1 MTRTYYLRT
10 AALLSV
16 CAITLAGCAP
26 SKPISRT
33 SEVVRGLTV
42 AQVREAEIP
51 DVVDAT
57 GTLQAKE
64 SAILSSQ
71 MVGRVTS
78 VAVHEGDSVHAGELL
93 VSLDATEAH
102 SEVAR
107 AQANVVS
114 SQHEVELAQTEAN
127 LANSTLARYQILRDR
142 KSVSPQEFDEIQRK
156 AQAASART
164 ESAQAQLASVTAA
177 STGSRTIADYAH
189 IRAPFAGVVTAR
201 RVDPGTLATLG
212 MPLLEVEK
220 AGSLQLNVTVDESL
234 LQTIQKS
241 MTIPVVVADLPQPNI
256 QGRIAEIDPA
266 ADPAS
271 RTFLVKIDL
280 PISAGLRSGMS
291 GTAKIST
298 KDRSALL
305 IPAAAIVTHGSI
317 HGAWVLDNAGLASLR
332 YVTLGAQH
340 GDAVEVLSGMS
351 TGETVV
357 LSPADRELGGRKIE
371 ASR

>member
-1 MTRTYYLRT
+1 
-10 AALLSV
+10 V
-16 CAITLAGCAP
+16 
-26 SKPISRT
+26 
-33 SEVVRGLTV
+33 TV
-42 AQVREAEIP
+42 
-51 DVVDAT
+51 
-57 GTLQAKE
+57 
-64 SAILSSQ
+64 
-71 MVGRVTS
+71 
-78 VAVHEGDSVHAGELL
+78 
-93 VSLDATEAH
+93 
-102 SEVAR
+102 
-107 AQANVVS
+107 
-114 SQHEVELAQTEAN
+114 
-127 LANSTLARYQILRDR
+127 
-142 KSVSPQEFDEIQRK
+142 
-156 AQAASART
+156 
-164 ESAQAQLASVTAA
+164 
-177 STGSRTIADYAH
+177 
-189 IRAPFAGVVTAR
+189 R